1 MDDELTPG
9 IIRQWKPADHAELL
23 ACWRALL
30 PEHRLPL
37 PPPEERTRR
46 FGGRDLTPQQA
57 GWVFEHW
64 VCEAFRLVATPTDRV
79 QGPFTVQLDSSER
92 TKEEVDG
99 LVTLGWQGFLIQSKL
114 QADPT
119 PFDPIARLYLQVGR
133 RPRGTIGL
141 FFSQAY
147 SPAAEELAKELR
159 PLRVLLFRTKDIDW
173 ALTRPHPLDMLEIV
187 RRKWRAALELAVPD
201 YSIALLPE

>member
-9 IIRQWKPADHAELL
+9 IIRQWKPADHAELF

-30 PEHRLPL
+30 PEFRLPS
-37 PPPEERTRR
+37 PPPEELTRR
-46 FGGRDLTPQQA
+46 FGGHDLTPQQA

-64 VCEAFRLVATPTDRV
+64 VCEAFRLVTAPTDRV
-79 QGPFTVQLDSSER
+79 KGPFTVQLDSSQR

-99 LVTLGWQGFLIQSKL
+99 LVTVGWQGFLIESKFE
-114 QADPT
+114 ADPT

-141 FFSQAY
+141 FFSRVY
-147 SPAAEELAKELR
+147 SIAAEELAAELR
-159 PLRVLLFRTKDIDW
+159 PIRVLLFRADEIQW
-173 ALTRPHPLDMLEIV
+173 ALTREPPLDMLEIV
-187 RRKWRAALELAVPD
+187 RRKWRAAMELAVPD
-201 YSIALLPE
+201 FSIALLPE